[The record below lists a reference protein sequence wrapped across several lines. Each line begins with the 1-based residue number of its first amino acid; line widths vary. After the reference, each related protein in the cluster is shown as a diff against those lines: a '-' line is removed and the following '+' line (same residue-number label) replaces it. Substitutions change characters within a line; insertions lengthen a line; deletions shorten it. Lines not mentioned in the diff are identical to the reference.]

1 MAGIRRALGR
11 VAVAALRE
19 FATTAAINLA
29 ERLVPRPPEK
39 KPSGDDKEK

>member
-1 MAGIRRALGR
+1 MSAVRKALGK

-39 KPSGDDKEK
+39 KSSGDEKEK